1 MPKAIKY
8 FINVLLLISFF
19 ICAVSFRNKLI
30 ISYLQ
35 TIFNMNYDVFK
46 LQEASLYLLIIDHSW
61 KRGPNPL
68 YFMKTPLPPILPT
81 PPFFKFCPTPLPCC
95 LQPHSQCS
103 FCCLVSLAEWVIT
116 PHLRCAILLNV
127 SWMYTCQAL
136 GL

>member
-81 PPFFKFCPTPLPCC
+81 PPSSNFVQHPFPVASNPTPNA
-95 LQPHSQCS
+95 HSVVL
-103 FCCLVSLAEWVIT
+103 FLW
-116 PHLRCAILLNV
+116 LN
-127 SWMYTCQAL
+127 
-136 GL
+136 G